1 MDIYVKEKKM
11 LRLPLSKRIER
22 RAKDICKLIVIIV
35 FLVVMSGLYIKI
47 NTKVKISI
55 KQIVLDLC
63 TMIISALISTVLAI
77 YMTKNDILESDYADK
92 KEKYGIVTFET
103 GYNNIFNNNESK
115 AYLNVNDWKQFFN
128 ASNDK
133 IITIVAVH
141 ANGFFEDEEIRS
153 YLLKLCAE
161 NEYQVN
167 VILANPYSD
176 EVIHEAIAERKVSEN
191 HIRDKIFDTYSLFQK
206 DIAELDKKLRNDQLK
221 NLHEGFRIVFSKTL
235 PKGLIF
241 RTGEYMIVSP
251 YSFESPERAPTI
263 ILEKTRTVAFF
274 ENYEKY
280 IKRLLQ
286 KSQNFDQLR
295 KHISAEQF
303 FDQPYRTCSEEFK
316 EDFKNCN
323 SLRILGLGQRHM
335 IAQYKANIIN
345 MLKRGGELTA
355 ILGDPDGASL
365 KMCVDRSLVHDDYE
379 GAYDEHVNTIN
390 ELLKLKSSV
399 RTKKNYKVNVYK
411 WDCFFPYTM
420 YIFNYS
426 ADEKNVS
433 AKIYIWMTNLFE
445 KAELRPGFVIDQIND
460 RELFDRYIEQYNATL
475 NAASEITEFVE
486 KKYQKFADRDV

>member
-1 MDIYVKEKKM
+1 M

-22 RAKDICKLIVIIV
+22 RANAICKLIFVIAFLFIV
-35 FLVVMSGLYIKI
+35 IWSYINIKSE
-47 NTKVKISI
+47 ISI
-55 KQIVLDLC
+55 KQIVFDLC

-77 YMTKNDILESDYADK
+77 HMTKSDILESDYADK
-92 KEKYGIVTFET
+92 KEKYGIVTFEI

-115 AYLNVNDWKQFFN
+115 VYLNVYDWKQFFH
-128 ASNDK
+128 ASSDK
-133 IITIVAVH
+133 TITIVAVH
-141 ANGFFEDEEIRS
+141 ANGFFENQEIRL

-167 VILANPYSD
+167 IILANPYSD
-176 EVIHEAIAERKVSEN
+176 EVIHEAIAENKASEN
-191 HIRDKIFDTYSLFQK
+191 HIRDKIFDTYNLFQK
-206 DIAELDKKLRNDQLK
+206 DIVELDKKMEDYQLK
-221 NLHEGFRIVFSKTL
+221 KLHAGFKIVFSKTL
-235 PKGLIF
+235 PKDLIF
-241 RTGEYMIVSP
+241 RTGEYMILSP
-251 YSFESPERAPTI
+251 YSFESPDRAPTI
-263 ILEKTRTVAFF
+263 ILEKTRSVAFF
-274 ENYEKY
+274 NNYEKY

-286 KSQNFDQLR
+286 ESQKFEQLR

-303 FDQPYRTCSEEFK
+303 FDQPYRICSEEFK

-433 AKIYIWMTNLFE
+433 AKIYIWVTNLFE

>member
-1 MDIYVKEKKM
+1 M
-11 LRLPLSKRIER
+11 LRLPLSKRIDR
-22 RAKDICKLIVIIV
+22 RGKAICKLILIV
-35 FLVVMSGLYIKI
+35 VALLFIMIWTYIR
-47 NTKVKISI
+47 TASKISI
-55 KQIVLDLC
+55 EQIVFDVC

-77 YMTKNDILESDYADK
+77 HMTKSDILESDYADK

-115 AYLNVNDWKQFFN
+115 VYLNVNDWKQFFN

-176 EVIHEAIAERKVSEN
+176 EVIHEAIAEGKVSEN

-251 YSFESPERAPTI
+251 YSFESPERAPAI
-263 ILEKTRTVAFF
+263 ILEKARSVAFF

-280 IKRLLQ
+280 IRRLLQ
-286 KSQNFDQLR
+286 ESQNFDQLR